1 MELRIRILSS
11 SLSSAEKA
19 ILILENKC
27 SYLVLTNQQPQ
38 VVLELLDFEYFRLEM
53 PEEIIEVH
61 AVLTQSGRLPLP

>member
-1 MELRIRILSS
+1 MELRIYIRSS
-11 SLSSAEKA
+11 SLSSAEK
-19 ILILENKC
+19 ILISENEC

-38 VVLELLDFEYFRLEM
+38 VVLQLLESEHFRLEM

>member
-1 MELRIRILSS
+1 MEPRIRILSS

-27 SYLVLTNQQPQ
+27 YLVLTNQQPQ
-38 VVLELLDFEYFRLEM
+38 VVLQLLDCEYFRLEM

-61 AVLTQSGRLPLP
+61 AVLRQSGRLPRP